1 MDKGKRR
8 LTMERGGLDKGKI
21 RLTMERGGLDK
32 KEEEWIKE
40 RED

>member
-1 MDKGKRR
+1 
-8 LTMERGGLDKGKI
+8 MERGGLDKGKI